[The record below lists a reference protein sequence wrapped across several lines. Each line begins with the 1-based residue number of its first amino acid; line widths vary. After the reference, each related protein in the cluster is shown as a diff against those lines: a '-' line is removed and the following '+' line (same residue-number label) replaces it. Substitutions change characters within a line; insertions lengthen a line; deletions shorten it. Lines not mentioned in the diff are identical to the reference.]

1 MTVAIVT
8 DSTAYLPQAL
18 AAAWNIEVVP
28 MTVVIAGRAM
38 DEDEVSSEQ
47 VVQSLESWQIVT
59 TSGPNPERLL
69 TVYRQLAKAGATHI
83 VSVHISSLMSGTYAS
98 ALGAAA
104 QASIPVTVVDSHT
117 VGMALG
123 FAAIAGA
130 KVAASGGTPEQVTSI
145 IEQTAA
151 QSAQYFYVDTLEHL
165 RRGGRINAG
174 QALLGQAFSVKPLL
188 TVHDG
193 RVEQAEKVRTSSRA
207 LTRLVELAADKAKDM
222 AGPVDVAVHHLAAGD
237 RAEEVL
243 GKISAR
249 LKDRLGNQPTITEVG
264 AAVGAHVGPGM
275 VAVVVAP
282 HGQ

>member
-8 DSTAYLPQAL
+8 DSTAYLPAAL
-18 AAAWNIEVVP
+18 AAQWGIEVVP
-28 MTVVIAGRAM
+28 MTVVVSGRAM
-38 DEDEVSSEQ
+38 DEDEVKSTD
-47 VVQSLESWQIVT
+47 VVQALESWQIVT

-69 TVYRQLAKAGATHI
+69 TVYRQLAKSGATHI

-104 QASIPVTVVDSHT
+104 QASIPVTVIDSQT

-123 FAAIAGA
+123 YAAIAGA
-130 KVAASGGTPEQVTSI
+130 RAAKNGAQPADVAAAVRTSLSG
-145 IEQTAA
+145 
-151 QSAQYFYVDTLEHL
+151 SAEYFYVDTLEHL

-174 QALLGQAFSVKPLL
+174 QALIGQALSVKPLL
-188 TVHDG
+188 CVREG

-207 LTRLVELAADKAKDM
+207 LSRLVELAVDKAGQLPGK
-222 AGPVDVAVHHLAAGD
+222 VQIAVHHLAASQ
-237 RAEEVL
+237 RADDIVA
-243 GKISAR
+243 KVSAK
-249 LKDRLGNQPTITEVG
+249 LKERIEGAPVITEVG

-282 HGQ
+282 HAN

>member
-8 DSTAYLPQAL
+8 DSTAYLPASLVAQ
-18 AAAWNIEVVP
+18 WGIEIVP
-28 MTVVIAGRAM
+28 MTVVVSGRAM
-38 DEDEVSSEQ
+38 DEDEVRSTD
-47 VVQSLESWQIVT
+47 VVQALESWQIVT

-104 QASIPVTVVDSHT
+104 QASIPVTVIDSQS

-130 KVAASGGTPEQVTSI
+130 KAAKAGADVREV
-145 IEQTAA
+145 EAA
-151 QSAQYFYVDTLEHL
+151 IRASLAGSSEYFYVDTLEHL

-174 QALLGQAFSVKPLL
+174 QALIGQALSVKPLL
-188 TVHDG
+188 CVREG

-207 LTRLVELAADKAKDM
+207 LSRLADLALEAANQLPGK
-222 AGPVDVAVHHLAAGD
+222 VQVAVHHLAASE
-237 RAEEVL
+237 RAHDMAAKV
-243 GKISAR
+243 SAR
-249 LKDRLGNQPTITEVG
+249 LKDRIDGEPVITEVG

-282 HGQ
+282 HAH